1 MVEQKVEQKNAP
13 VAEPVKNCA
22 GCNKPLKKAKRYYCN
37 GKYYCNK
44 RCHKK
49 AGTAEAAPKKE

>member
-1 MVEQKVEQKNAP
+1 MVEQKSAP
-13 VAEPVKNCA
+13 VAEPIKNCA

-44 RCHKK
+44 RCYKK
-49 AGTAEAAPKKE
+49 AGEAEAAPKKE